1 MNFTKEQID
10 YYKSKALFLSKP
22 FALQYEELYM
32 LGDCITDDI
41 ANDWIESDIPLLE
54 EMVKY
59 GAISYKAVEFYKEIL
74 ENFSIVSLNGT
85 DYNNVIWSLDGLR
98 SHDFWENQRSLAKK
112 FLGEFVKTN
121 I

>member
-1 MNFTKEQID
+1 MNFNKEQID
-10 YYKSKALFLSKP
+10 YYKSKALFLSKT
-22 FALQYEELYM
+22 FEQQYEELYM

-59 GAISYKAVEFYKEIL
+59 EVIGYRAVEFYKQIL
-74 ENFSIVSLNGT
+74 ENFSITSLNGT

-98 SHDFWENQRSLAKK
+98 SHDFWKNQRSLAKK